1 MRAPND
7 PQEAQKVPKWSPR
20 GSQRVPKVV
29 QKGPKRDPKGYP
41 KEVQKG
47 GPILGGLYF
56 WILMPVSHGI
66 TIFRT
71 CLSKE
76 REVRFFLEELRSLV
90 RQRITADILWKT
102 LSFHVWWPSRMIY
115 RRTQHVTAFGQPFQ
129 NARQQDTLYDKIS
142 KYLRRNH

>member
-20 GSQRVPKVV
+20 GSQRVPKVA

-56 WILMPVSHGI
+56 WILMPVSHEI
-66 TIFRT
+66 TVFRT
-71 CLSKE
+71 VLAWE
-76 REVRFFLEELRSLV
+76 REARFHLRELRDTVIPLV
-90 RQRITADILWKT
+90 
-102 LSFHVWWPSRMIY
+102 
-115 RRTQHVTAFGQPFQ
+115 
-129 NARQQDTLYDKIS
+129 
-142 KYLRRNH
+142 